1 MKRHKSELPNLRRF
15 RLSHFLIAIGVLY
28 LIFISCK
35 FPQFLKIVS
44 QLSGDKSYAALDET
58 AVGGYN
64 DADLSKPLFSSVYK
78 DVFHRSLEDN
88 EDQDAPSRPN
98 KEPMKD
104 ALENVKQIPQRYGRI
119 IGEILRRR
127 NRTNDLSHGGSSI
140 IEGKPEVIISESK

>member
-1 MKRHKSELPNLRRF
+1 MKRHKSEPPNSRRF

-44 QLSGDKSYAALDET
+44 QLSEDESYAMLDET

-64 DADLSKPLFSSVYK
+64 DADLSKPLFSFVYK

-88 EDQDAPSRPN
+88 EDQDAPLRPN
-98 KEPMKD
+98 KEPMKEEH
-104 ALENVKQIPQRYGRI
+104 A
-119 IGEILRRR
+119 
-127 NRTNDLSHGGSSI
+127 
-140 IEGKPEVIISESK
+140 PEKCEADR